1 MSNLIPDQTSYTE
14 SNNKFGPQPTQ
25 ASPLIIVIVFIV
37 IIVLI
42 VLGTF
47 ITYKRYKLASEA
59 MSTGHTGIAAELLA
73 PELAT
78 GLASVF

>member
-1 MSNLIPDQTSYTE
+1 MSNAKT
-14 SNNKFGPQPTQ
+14 NNKFGPQPTQ

-59 MSTGHTGIAAELLA
+59 ISTGHTGLA
-73 PELAT
+73 FALISPEIGEGISDIL
-78 GLASVF
+78 